1 MMDYKILILAY
12 LIGHSPIETQQTF
25 QMEGHF
31 RSMSECK
38 ANLLKQKPDGRY
50 EVMNEFII
58 DGDFKWDWLVAGCKS
73 DTTGE
78 EFKVYPD
85 YPKGKPDE
93 LIGIE
98 FDLER
103 LGEDI

>member
-25 QMEGHF
+25 QMQGHF

-50 EVMNEFII
+50 EVMEEFIV
-58 DGDFKWDWLVAGCKS
+58 DGDFKWDWLVAGCKN
-73 DTTGE
+73 DETGE
-78 EFKVYPD
+78 EFRIEPS
-85 YPKGKPDE
+85 YPKGKPKE
-93 LIGIE
+93 LMGLDFTE
-98 FDLER
+98 DRLEV
-103 LGEDI
+103 

>member
-1 MMDYKILILAY
+1 MGDFKILILAY
-12 LIGHSPIETQQTF
+12 LIGHSPIDTQQTF
-25 QMEGHF
+25 QMKGWFKTME
-31 RSMSECK
+31 ECK
-38 ANLLKQKPDGRY
+38 EHLLEQKPDGRY
-50 EVMNEFII
+50 EVMNEFVV
-58 DGDFKWDWLVAGCKS
+58 DGEFKWDWLVAGCKS